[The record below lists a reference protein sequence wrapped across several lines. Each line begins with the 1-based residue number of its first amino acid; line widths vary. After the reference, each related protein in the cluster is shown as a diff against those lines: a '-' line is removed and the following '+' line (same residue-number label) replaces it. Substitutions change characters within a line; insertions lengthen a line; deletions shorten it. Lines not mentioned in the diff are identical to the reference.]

1 MSLQSEE
8 FPCLQYWSSTQKSF
22 VNYIKAKLKFFWK
35 FAFISL
41 DEIFC
46 FILCSYFSHV
56 IKNECHQLQHF
67 DFSMIDFSHHYLFT
81 TVSANVVRG
90 PLQGLILGLDQINF
104 ASEDTQFSSSNIKNN
119 ESIWFLNLK
128 FTLTFSVRVMT
139 VSL

>member
-22 VNYIKAKLKFFWK
+22 VNYIKAKLKFLEICFYFTGWNIL
-35 FAFISL
+35 FYFVFI
-41 DEIFC
+41 F
-46 FILCSYFSHV
+46 F
-56 IKNECHQLQHF
+56 KNECHQLQHF